1 MNQTLEIESEQKEAE
16 NVQSAE
22 NVGQEQSTSGDENK
36 QQGETQG
43 DESKADDVSIA
54 VDSGVG
60 ESVVASEQKTEKA
73 PEAPKVE
80 GDASQAKVM
89 EDEGSDTTVEEID
102 SDFDNIEEVDP
113 SYGIDANL
121 WKSFNSFDE
130 VDLKPPKAEP
140 VEGEEPKKEKKEK
153 VEEVVAE
160 DSGIDEFYRIR
171 TEKEKDQD
179 FKEYIRELCRPQ
191 IISYLP
197 DRVVPKG
204 STVRLTCTVQGNN
217 IQTRWMKGET
227 LVERGKKVQIRT
239 DGEIHILEIT
249 DITEREAGEYTAY
262 FKNRAGEVETS
273 SRIRVFDGSL
283 HKPDHLDIALVKGN
297 FNSFNSNQ
305 SSTFLSIFKFYLHL
319 KCIRLIFYF

>member
-1 MNQTLEIESEQKEAE
+1 MNQTLEIESEQPKEAE
-16 NVQSAE
+16 IAQSVE
-22 NVGQEQSTSGDENK
+22 NVGQEQPPPPSSGDENK
-36 QQGETQG
+36 QQGEN
-43 DESKADDVSIA
+43 DSKADDASVSVA

-60 ESVVASEQKTEKA
+60 ESVAASEQKTEKA
-73 PEAPKVE
+73 PEGDAPKVE

-89 EDEGSDTTVEEID
+89 DGEGSETTVEEID

-113 SYGIDANL
+113 SWGIDANL
-121 WKSFNSFDE
+121 WKSIRSFDE

-140 VEGEEPKKEKKEK
+140 LEGEEPKKEKKEK
-153 VEEVVAE
+153 VEEVVEENNDIA
-160 DSGIDEFYRIR
+160 EFYRIR

-197 DRVVPKG
+197 DRCVPKG

-217 IQTRWMKGET
+217 IQTRWMKGEN

-249 DITEREAGEYTAY
+249 DITEREAGDYTAY

-273 SRIRVFDGSL
+273 SRISVFDGSL
-283 HKPDHLDIALVKGN
+283 HKPDHLDIALVKGRFLMHFKSN
-297 FNSFNSNQ
+297 FL
-305 SSTFLSIFKFYLHL
+305 FLFSL
-319 KCIRLIFYF
+319 CT